1 MCVGPPPAEAAA
13 ALSAESVPTRRLGL
27 AARGALALIAG
38 YKRWLSPLLPPM
50 CRFEPTCSQYTA
62 QAIARWGLLRGVWLG
77 VRRILR
83 CNPLFPGGYDPVP

>member
-1 MCVGPPPAEAAA
+1 MCVGPPPAEVAA
-13 ALSAESVPTRRLGL
+13 ALSAEADPSRRPGL
-27 AARGALALIAG
+27 AARAALALIGG

-62 QAIARWGLLRGVWLG
+62 QAIARWGLLRGAWLG

-83 CNPLFPGGYDPVP
+83 CNPMFPGGYDPVP